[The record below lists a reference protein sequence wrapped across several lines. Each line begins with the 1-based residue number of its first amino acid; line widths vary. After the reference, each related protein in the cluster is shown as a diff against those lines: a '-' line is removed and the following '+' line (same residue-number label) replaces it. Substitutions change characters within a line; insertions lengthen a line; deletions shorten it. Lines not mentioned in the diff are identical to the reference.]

1 MGECSLQAAD
11 SVIRSLP
18 GTYAK
23 NGSLIA
29 KFPLY
34 LNVINKLVSLQL

>member
-1 MGECSLQAAD
+1 MWENVALRQQTALSK
-11 SVIRSLP
+11 

-29 KFPLY
+29 VFPLY
-34 LNVINKLVSLQL
+34 LSVINKLVSLQL